1 MCSAGQGCLVTL
13 SRSEGSV
20 CMSVEMLRC
29 AQQDSAVT
37 YTDAWTNLFICIIVP
52 SADLSA
58 LRGCI
63 DIRIIL

>member
-1 MCSAGQGCLVTL
+1 
-13 SRSEGSV
+13 
-20 CMSVEMLRC
+20 MSVEMLRC